1 MEQGK
6 PKKTLMERIKAAG
19 PAAIITSAFIGP
31 GTITTSTNA
40 GVNFG
45 YALLWAVVFSGISLV
60 IIMNMASRIAIV
72 GNKNIMDAATD
83 LMPHS
88 KVWKWLVLGMMT
100 LVVVLTGFGFEAGNL
115 IGATTGLNDIIGIGN
130 WASALIMGGIS
141 LAFIIFSTPTIV
153 EQIMKGFVA
162 LMGIVFFVTALLV
175 RPDIMEILRGLIP
188 IIPDG
193 AMVTTIA
200 LIGTTIIGINLV
212 FHSIASEEKWADG
225 NEDGNLEDAY
235 FDTGLN
241 ISLGVIMTLG
251 VIIATAATLFGT
263 GTVVDSPI
271 VYAASLEPTLG
282 VGARIFAALGLILA
296 GLSSATATPY
306 MVGHIVGRI
315 FKWNKPNDVRRKIVG
330 SIVVIFGMLFAMYG
344 TTPVPIILFAQ
355 ATSGVFLPF
364 IAILFV
370 VAANNKSLGIYK
382 NNAMQNLLGF
392 GVVIVMFFLGG
403 RTLWNV
409 FSNFF

>member
-200 LIGTTIIGINLV
+200 LIGTTIFGFNLV
-212 FHSIASEEKWADG
+212 FH
-225 NEDGNLEDAY
+225 
-235 FDTGLN
+235 
-241 ISLGVIMTLG
+241 
-251 VIIATAATLFGT
+251 
-263 GTVVDSPI
+263 
-271 VYAASLEPTLG
+271 
-282 VGARIFAALGLILA
+282 
-296 GLSSATATPY
+296 
-306 MVGHIVGRI
+306 
-315 FKWNKPNDVRRKIVG
+315 
-330 SIVVIFGMLFAMYG
+330 
-344 TTPVPIILFAQ
+344 
-355 ATSGVFLPF
+355 
-364 IAILFV
+364 
-370 VAANNKSLGIYK
+370 
-382 NNAMQNLLGF
+382 
-392 GVVIVMFFLGG
+392 
-403 RTLWNV
+403 
-409 FSNFF
+409 